1 MGELKNNLKK
11 PLKDRIIPYLFLAPF
26 FVSYA
31 AFQLFPQLYSIWI
44 SFFDFRY
51 GKMEA
56 FAGLGNFVKIMGDA
70 MFWKSLGNTAF
81 FWIATLPVQ
90 LMIAFLI
97 ANFMIELRPRK
108 RGILSGIFYLPTVTN
123 LVAIILIFQLMF
135 DEKFGIFNYL
145 LGLLGIGAVPWLADP
160 FWARISTILLIIWR
174 GLGYYVV
181 YTLAGLLG
189 IDRSLYEYAYLE
201 GAGYVQKHRY
211 ITLPLITP
219 ILLVQ
224 AFSGT
229 IAGWNIFLE
238 PFLLFNKSGLP
249 VGNGGPLQS
258 CLTSAIYVYTE
269 GFANLKYGYGAAMA
283 FIVAV
288 ITTIFAVLQFRIFK
302 SGKGEE
308 G

>member
-1 MGELKNNLKK
+1 MNKNQKK
-11 PLKDRIIPYLFLAPF
+11 RIKDRLIPYLFLAPF
-26 FVSYA
+26 FISYA
-31 AFQLFPQLYSIWI
+31 AFQLFPQLYSVFI

-56 FAGLGNFVKIMGDA
+56 FTGLNNFKTIIGDS

-90 LMIAFLI
+90 LVIAFLI
-97 ANFMIELRPRK
+97 ATFMIQLMPGK

-145 LGLLGIGAVPWLADP
+145 LGMAGIAEVPWLTEP

-201 GAGYVQKHRY
+201 GAGYIQKHRF
-211 ITLPLITP
+211 ITLPLIAP

-283 FIVAV
+283 LIVAA
-288 ITTIFAVLQFRIFK
+288 ITTVFAVMQFRIFK
-302 SGKGEE
+302 SGKE
-308 G
+308 GV